1 VGYEQ
6 VGGDDPWDDGIVL
19 LGRGLLGTGSDVNLS
34 DTPVKVFAGAQH
46 ADDPNQ
52 AYLNHIVSVAAGWD
66 HCVAL
71 EKDDPYDPNIYNPAY
86 TGRVFTWGN
95 NGPGWGGGDP
105 CNLPEEVSAG
115 GDTKGRDRGQNGV
128 AAAEC

>member
-1 VGYEQ
+1 MGYEQ

-95 NGPGWGGGDP
+95 NGPGWGGGDTG
-105 CNLPEEVSAG
+105 EEWETSVAG
-115 GDTKGRDRGQNGV
+115 KKSSQFRSFGLTWR
-128 AAAEC
+128 